1 MKNLIF
7 ALFFICC
14 PFLVTAQ
21 DRDEHRQRIKALKT
35 AHITEGLDLTSK
47 EAQQFWPIYN
57 EFEEK
62 RRNLYRRERA
72 EVKDV
77 ECMTE
82 EQANSLLKEYVQIER
97 EDFLL
102 KQKYYNDLKNI
113 FSAKRIMRLK
123 EVEDEFNDKMMREY
137 RARRKESSK

>member
-1 MKNLIF
+1 M
-7 ALFFICC
+7 CC

-137 RARRKESSK
+137 RARRKESNK